1 MADKNVLAICLMFLV
16 ASSVV
21 YEAQGTFLLKMY
33 LRRKMFRRARD
44 FTPFAC
50 KGMLFLIKRLRG
62 GCPATREFKKFFS
75 LFTSYVKFISNAS
88 ATSKSTDTQITSQV
102 NGLASAMSELTAVKG
117 RAPSNTDFR
126 DAMLSMGKTLI
137 EQKKSGSQSTTFQQR
152 KELVVALVQ
161 WTKTITILV
170 KTAVELRVGKSMDIS
185 KLGLDVDVNSIVGSE
200 RIQTGSSNTK
210 TGSQSNISTSGS
222 VTTTRFTKTGSNN
235 QTGVRTETGSS
246 NIKNGSQSSG
256 LSP

>member
-117 RAPSNTDFR
+117 RAP
-126 DAMLSMGKTLI
+126 
-137 EQKKSGSQSTTFQQR
+137 KKSGSQSTTFQQR

>member
-21 YEAQGTFLLKMY
+21 YEAQGTFLLNMY
-33 LRRKMFRRARD
+33 LRRKMFLRARD

-75 LFTSYVKFISNAS
+75 LFTSYVKFISNAL

-102 NGLASAMSELTAVKG
+102 DGLASAMSELTAVKG

-170 KTAVELRVGKSMDIS
+170 KTAVELRVGESMDIS